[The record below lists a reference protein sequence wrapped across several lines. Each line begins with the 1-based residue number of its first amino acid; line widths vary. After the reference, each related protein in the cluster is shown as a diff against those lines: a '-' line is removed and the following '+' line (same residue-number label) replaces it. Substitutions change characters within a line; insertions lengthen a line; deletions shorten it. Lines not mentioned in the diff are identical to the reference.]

1 MYLDVKYEG
10 FYLIDMLSLVSV
22 GKLNKDVIDPAKQP
36 PNLYW
41 LPPLCLFKP

>member
-22 GKLNKDVIDPAKQP
+22 GKLSKDVIP
-36 PNLYW
+36 
-41 LPPLCLFKP
+41 FKKSVYT